1 MTGTLLLNE
10 SDFVLGRLERPVL
23 AQQVADAIV
32 EAVAAGAIRPGE
44 RVTDSDIAERLG
56 VSRNPVREAM
66 KILEAQGIITN
77 SPRRSTH
84 VVAFDQNKVDQI
96 ARVRVAIEKIAFGEA
111 VERYAADSS
120 LLRELDRIIATM
132 EQCAQQKDLDGI
144 TKADLAFH
152 RAVCV
157 ASQNVIVLTL
167 WETIA
172 RHMRISFNLEIRE
185 DIAAPE
191 GIPHHHRAL
200 RDALAGGVR
209 SEVECEI
216 ERHILRLRPPSALM
230 R

>member
-1 MTGTLLLNE
+1 MTDMLALNE
-10 SDFVLGRLERPVL
+10 PDFVLARLQRPVL

-77 SPRRSTH
+77 TPRRSTH
-84 VVAFDQNKVDQI
+84 VVAFDRTKVDQI

-111 VERYAADSS
+111 AERYAADAS

-132 EQCAQQKDLDGI
+132 EQCAQRKDLNGV

-157 ASQNVIVLTL
+157 ASQNGIVLTL

-172 RHMRISFNLEIRE
+172 RHMRISFNLEIQE
-185 DIAAPE
+185 DSAAPE
-191 GIPHHHRAL
+191 GIPQHHRAL
-200 RDALAGGVR
+200 RDALASGDR
-209 SEVECEI
+209 REVEREI
-216 ERHILRLRPPSALM
+216 EHHILRLQRARAGP
-230 R
+230 